1 MDKKRLFPILLVL
14 ITFLS
19 VYYLLDSR
27 KNADST
33 YQAYLAAARSAA
45 EDHILVDAEENYR
58 KAMELKSS
66 AELVLEV
73 GEVLFHYV
81 QVKLMMFQMLLVCMI
96 QQ

>member
-1 MDKKRLFPILLVL
+1 VHGFYWSIALDKKRLFPILLVL

-58 KAMELKSS
+58 KAIIFLKN
-66 AELVLEV
+66 LK
-73 GEVLFHYV
+73 F
-81 QVKLMMFQMLLVCMI
+81 F
-96 QQ
+96 